1 MTKAYIFHGMY
12 CFARASAFIHSALLS
27 ASLLLAGL
35 LLRPRGA

>member
-1 MTKAYIFHGMY
+1 MTKAYIFDAMY
-12 CFARASAFIHSALLS
+12 RARAIALFPP

>member
-1 MTKAYIFHGMY
+1 MSSQQT
-12 CFARASAFIHSALLS
+12 SLLLP